1 MELFTFMAMSADS
14 HRICVV
20 PLAAGESEGARRE
33 ARQQLL
39 ASFDRFDAAHARC
52 FLPQDRA
59 ALLSVIESTLQLDEF
74 NRWVRSVFR
83 ERSRRTSGA
92 SAVPVEP
99 SEEPSQLLEPSEL
112 EPAGEPP
119 GGGSD
124 EGLV

>member
-92 SAVPVEP
+92 SAVPITKVRILSLCTSNHP
-99 SEEPSQLLEPSEL
+99 SHLYYNIQDLHKEE
-112 EPAGEPP
+112 
-119 GGGSD
+119 
-124 EGLV
+124 